1 MMSQVCLV
9 VGTYN
14 FHEDVVANLKYA
26 NQRLSSFACQEQQQQ
41 QIRKQSILPKNTQS
55 CKVMRMEASQD
66 LFTSHKWLII
76 LESTIFVLFK
86 FSVGGHQPSASFIS
100 EFKDYSDLSWI
111 YCIDELESSTCFLGY
126 LRMS

>member
-14 FHEDVVANLKYA
+14 FHEDVVANLKYT
-26 NQRLSSFACQEQQQQ
+26 NQRLSSFACQGQQQ
-41 QIRKQSILPKNTQS
+41 QIKKQSFLPKNTQS

-66 LFTSHKWLII
+66 LFTSHKWLFA
-76 LESTIFVLFK
+76 ESTIFVLFK
-86 FSVGGHQPSASFIS
+86 FSVGGHQPSAIS
-100 EFKDYSDLSWI
+100 ISRFEDDSDLSWI
-111 YCIDELESSTCFLGY
+111 YYIDELESSTCFFGY

>member
-41 QIRKQSILPKNTQS
+41 QIRKQSILLNNTQS

-66 LFTSHKWLII
+66 LFTSHKWLIV
-76 LESTIFVLFK
+76 ESTIFVLFK
-86 FSVGGHQPSASFIS
+86 FSVGGHQPSAIS
-100 EFKDYSDLSWI
+100 ISKI
-111 YCIDELESSTCFLGY
+111 
-126 LRMS
+126 